1 MDKRLLDLL
10 VCPVSKAPLRPLSA
24 GELSAVN
31 RAIAAGNVTTVTGAA
46 VTAPLAAG
54 LITRDG
60 RVIYP
65 VVDDIPVMLS
75 EASIGTTQLND
86 FPR

>member
-10 VCPVSKAPLRPLSA
+10 VCPVSKVPLRPLSA
-24 GELSAVN
+24 AELSAVN
-31 RAIAAGNVTTVTGAA
+31 RAIIAGGVTTVTGAV
-46 VTAPLAAG
+46 VTAPLMAG

-65 VVDDIPVMLS
+65 VADDIPVMLS